1 MKGPDEKK
9 QRDTCE
15 ASWLCFIVKAVVY
28 YNKIENTAQNFYRKV
43 KELTNVEEARKKEIT
58 NALQKPDKQLFP
70 KFTDK

>member
-1 MKGPDEKK
+1 MKGPDGKK
-9 QRDTCE
+9 QWDTCE

-58 NALQKPDKQLFP
+58 NALQKPDKQLSP

>member
-15 ASWLCFIVKAVVY
+15 ASQLCFIVKVVVY
-28 YNKIENTAQNFYRKV
+28 YNKIENTGQNFYRKV
-43 KELTNVEEARKKEIT
+43 KELTNVEATEKKKIP
-58 NALQKPDKQLFP
+58 NALQKRDKQLFP